1 MDFIRKAATT
11 LGGILLV
18 ALVIMAVAPNAT
30 RVVASALVQVTN
42 TSANPEPKVS
52 AEANF
57 PYEAVLC
64 TGRCDPNS
72 SSSFSVPSA
81 TSAGVPVKRLVI
93 ENLNAGCGGE
103 GTEPEVVA
111 VTPPP
116 SIAGSGTPGSSYFFL
131 PTASG
136 PGETSGQATVR
147 IYADP
152 SSAFTLL
159 PASSDCLVTLTGHL
173 ETK

>member
-81 TSAGVPVKRLVI
+81 TSTGVPVKRLVI

-116 SIAGSGTPGSSYFFL
+116 SIASGTPGSSYFFL